1 MLLPIFDLKLKCC
14 FEHVPLNCYS
24 MREIRRRGLLEKQ
37 HENSISA
44 MRIESEQLRHFSIKC
59 VTRNFLLVVVQNN
72 SREIKCT
79 RKCGARAKLFFVA
92 NYSID
97 FLRFS
102 LLSPLSIVRFYFCLG
117 KL

>member
-37 HENSISA
+37 HENFISA

-102 LLSPLSIVRFYFCLG
+102 LLSPLSIVRFYFLFR
-117 KL
+117 